1 MQHTKKYDIMHNTKT
16 LTTIAMTM
24 AMMAATSCSSDKQ
37 DENIIDRPTEVK
49 IENRHYSIDVLE
61 ALGRVSAPAV
71 SPDGKKV
78 LYNVSYES
86 VEQNKS
92 NNDLYV
98 MNIDGTEQT
107 RLTRTAKSEGGAA
120 WIDGGD
126 KIAFIYAEGG
136 APQLWVMNADG
147 SGRKCVS
154 NIENGIEGFL
164 FSPDSKKVILISTVK
179 YSREA
184 KDVYSDLPEA
194 TGRVIDDLM
203 YKHWDTWTKDIPHP
217 FLADFDGNELT
228 NIEDIMAAEPYECP
242 MRPFG
247 GIESFS
253 WSPDGKSLVYCSRKK
268 TGMEY
273 ALSTNSDLYLY
284 SLEDK
289 STRNLTEGMMG
300 YDTNPAFSPDGTQLA
315 WLSMEHDGYESD
327 KNRIFVMDMAT
338 GEKRDLTIDWD
349 YAADAIAWNPNG
361 KNIYFTA
368 PHLGVTPIFSI
379 NVESREVKTV
389 AEGVCDYASL
399 SPAGENTLISMYHSF
414 LAPNEVC
421 AITDG
426 KVTKLTSVND
436 ELLAAVD
443 MPKVEKRMVTT
454 TDGKEMTTWVLY
466 PADFD
471 PSKKYPAI
479 LYCQGGPQ
487 QAVSQFWSYRWN
499 LALMAAQGYIVIAP
513 NRRGLPGFGTEWNAQ
528 ISKDYPGQ
536 NMRDYLS
543 AVDDM
548 KKEAYIDGEHI
559 GAVGASY
566 GGYSVYWLAGNHDGR
581 FACLIAHAGIFNIET
596 QYLETEE
603 MWFANW
609 DMGGAYWDK
618 DNKAAQNTFANGSPH
633 RFIDK
638 WTAPILITHGEYDFR
653 ILSSQGEMAF
663 NAARLR
669 GIPAEMLI
677 FPDEN
682 HWILKPQNAV
692 MWQRVFFRW
701 LDKWLKGVDY
711 QNPPLYQPADKE

>member
-1 MQHTKKYDIMHNTKT
+1 MYNSKIISS
-16 LTTIAMTM
+16 IAMTV
-24 AMMAATSCSSDKQ
+24 AMMATTSCSSDK
-37 DENIIDRPTEVK
+37 EEANIIDRPTDVK
-49 IENRHYSIDVLE
+49 IENRQYSIDVLE
-61 ALGRVSAPAV
+61 ALGRVSGPAV

-98 MNIDGTEQT
+98 KNIDGTDSV
-107 RLTRTAKSEGGAA
+107 RLTKTAKSEGGAA
-120 WIDGGD
+120 WIENGE
-126 KIAFIYAEGG
+126 KIAFLYADEAGV
-136 APQLWVMNADG
+136 PQLWVMNADG

-154 NIENGIEGFL
+154 SLENGVEGFK
-164 FSPDSKKVILISTVK
+164 FSPDSKKVVLVSSVK

-194 TGRVIDDLM
+194 TGRIIDDLM
-203 YKHWDTWTKDIPHP
+203 YKHWDQWTKDIPHP
-217 FLADFDGNELT
+217 FVADFTGDKVENV
-228 NIEDIMAAEPYECP
+228 EDIMASEPYECP

-247 GIESFS
+247 GVEAFA
-253 WSPDGKSLVYCSRKK
+253 WSPDSKSLVYSSRKK
-268 TGMEY
+268 TGLEY
-273 ALSTNSDLYLY
+273 AVSTNSDLYLY

-300 YDTNPAFSPDGTQLA
+300 YDTNPAFSPDGTKLA

-327 KNRIFVMDMAT
+327 KNRIFIMDMAT
-338 GEKRDLTIDWD
+338 GEKTDLTSDWD
-349 YAADAIAWNPNG
+349 YTASEIAWNTDG
-361 KNIYFTA
+361 KTIYFIA
-368 PHLGVTPIFSI
+368 AYQGVTPIFS
-379 NVESREVKTV
+379 VDVATKEVKTV
-389 AEGVCDYASL
+389 ADGVCDYVSL
-399 SPAGENTLISMYHSF
+399 CPADANTLVSMYHSF
-414 LAPNEVC
+414 TAPNEVC
-421 AITDG
+421 VIKDG
-426 KVTKLTSVND
+426 KVSKITAVND
-436 ELLAAVD
+436 ALLASAD
-443 MPKVEKRMVTT
+443 MPDVVKRQIPT
-454 TDGKEMTTWVLY
+454 TDGKMMTTWVLY
-466 PADFD
+466 PPKFD

-499 LALMAAQGYIVIAP
+499 LALMASQGYIVIAP

-536 NMRDYLS
+536 NMKDYLS

-548 KKEAYIDGEHI
+548 KKEAYVDAEHI

-566 GGYSVYWLAGNHDGR
+566 GGYSVYWLAGNHEGR

-633 RFIDK
+633 RFVDK

-653 ILSSQGEMAF
+653 ILASQGEMAF

-669 GIPAEMLI
+669 GVPAEMLI

-682 HWILKPQNAV
+682 HWILKPQNAIL
-692 MWQRVFFRW
+692 WQRVFFRW

-711 QNPPLYQPADKE
+711 QNPPLYQASEQE

>member
-1 MQHTKKYDIMHNTKT
+1 MYNSKIISS
-16 LTTIAMTM
+16 IAMTV
-24 AMMAATSCSSDKQ
+24 AMMATTSCSSDK
-37 DENIIDRPTEVK
+37 EEANIIDRPTDVK
-49 IENRHYSIDVLE
+49 IENRQYSIDVLE
-61 ALGRVSAPAV
+61 ALGRVSGLAV

-98 MNIDGTEQT
+98 KNIDGTDSV
-107 RLTRTAKSEGGAA
+107 RLTKTAKSEGGAA
-120 WIDGGD
+120 WIENGE
-126 KIAFIYAEGG
+126 KIAFLYADEAGV
-136 APQLWVMNADG
+136 PQLWVMNADG

-154 NIENGIEGFL
+154 SLKNGVEGFK
-164 FSPDSKKVILISTVK
+164 FSPDSKKVVLVSSVK

-194 TGRVIDDLM
+194 TGRIIDDLM
-203 YKHWDTWTKDIPHP
+203 YKHWDQWTKDIPHP
-217 FLADFDGNELT
+217 FVADFTGDKVENV
-228 NIEDIMAAEPYECP
+228 EDIMASEPYECP

-247 GIESFS
+247 GVEAFA
-253 WSPDGKSLVYCSRKK
+253 WSPDSKSLVYSSRKK
-268 TGMEY
+268 TGLEY
-273 ALSTNSDLYLY
+273 AVSTNSDLYLY

-300 YDTNPAFSPDGTQLA
+300 YDTNPAFSPDGTKLA

-338 GEKRDLTIDWD
+338 GEKTDLTSDWD
-349 YAADAIAWNPNG
+349 YTASEIAWNTDG
-361 KNIYFTA
+361 KTIFFIAAYQ
-368 PHLGVTPIFSI
+368 GVTPIFS
-379 NVESREVKTV
+379 VDVASKEVKTV
-389 AEGVCDYASL
+389 ADGVCDYVSL
-399 SPAGENTLISMYHSF
+399 CPADANTLVSMYHSF
-414 LAPNEVC
+414 TAPNEVC
-421 AITDG
+421 VIKDG
-426 KVTKLTSVND
+426 KVSKITAVND
-436 ELLAAVD
+436 ALLASVD
-443 MPKVEKRMVTT
+443 MPDVVKRQIPT
-454 TDGKEMTTWVLY
+454 TDGKMMTTWVLY
-466 PADFD
+466 PPKFD

-499 LALMAAQGYIVIAP
+499 LALMASQGYIVIAP

-536 NMRDYLS
+536 NMKDYLS

-548 KKEAYIDGEHI
+548 KKEAYVDAEHI

-566 GGYSVYWLAGNHDGR
+566 GGYSVYWLAGNHEGR

-633 RFIDK
+633 RFVDK

-653 ILSSQGEMAF
+653 ILASQGEMAF

-669 GIPAEMLI
+669 GVPAEMLI

-682 HWILKPQNAV
+682 HWILKPQNAIL
-692 MWQRVFFRW
+692 WQRVFFRW

-711 QNPPLYQPADKE
+711 QNPPLYQASEQE